1 MDTKTELKDFNE
13 LSLETK
19 EESKEVWDEKLQNSG
34 EVWDKKPQNSGEV
47 WDDTNFNPDAFK
59 VIDKKYEEEEKLL
72 SKIDFENDQDR
83 YVFQNLPL
91 TPVQKLELI
100 YSLIT
105 EESKHVEVDEELK
118 EKIKKITQKE
128 GDLKKKT
135 QQSVSD

>member
-1 MDTKTELKDFNE
+1 MRLLSVNYFAILYYKMDTKTELKDFKE

-19 EESKEVWDEKLQNSG
+19 EETKED
-34 EVWDKKPQNSGEV
+34 
-47 WDDTNFNPDAFK
+47 WDDKNFNPDSFK
-59 VIDKKYEEEEKLL
+59 VVDKKYEEEEKLL
-72 SKIDFENDQDR
+72 SKIEFENDQDR

-118 EKIKKITQKE
+118 EKIKKITQKKE
-128 GDLKKKT
+128 QKKT
-135 QQSVSD
+135 LRSVSD

>member
-19 EESKEVWDEKLQNSG
+19 ENWNEK
-34 EVWDKKPQNSGEV
+34 
-47 WDDTNFNPDAFK
+47 NFNPDSFK
-59 VIDKKYEEEEKLL
+59 VVDKKYEEEEKLL
-72 SKIDFENDQDR
+72 SKIEFENDQDR

-100 YSLIT
+100 YSLIA

-118 EKIKKITQKE
+118 ENIQKIMRKE
-128 GDLKKKT
+128 ENLKKDEKKT
-135 QQSVSD
+135 HRSVSD